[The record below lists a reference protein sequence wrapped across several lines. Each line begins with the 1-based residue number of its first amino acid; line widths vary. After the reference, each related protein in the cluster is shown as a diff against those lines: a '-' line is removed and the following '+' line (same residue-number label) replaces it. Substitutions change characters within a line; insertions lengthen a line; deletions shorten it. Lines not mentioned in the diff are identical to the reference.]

1 MEGEEDSANMNLY
14 LSGGSILLTGAV
26 AALTLLLNRKLSNPS
41 FLLLNCWFCNENF
54 SIPLRKAK
62 SWTCPSCDGYNGF
75 SNDGDYNTD
84 LKTSSLR
91 PQRYARPQI
100 KAPIHSD
107 LCRDCEL
114 NQCLKVSQLS
124 AFVPKDERNFDMEI
138 EDYEAHLER
147 VYRLCRQCEAA
158 LHQKLGEQDAKIRP
172 NLLSWR
178 LESNR
183 LAAKRDGGI
192 SAFVH
197 ATPRASKAKRFF
209 VFILALGL
217 ALSYEAALTTGLLTV
232 LLLLAYNTGGL
243 LMLRRHRIVVLFWVI
258 TFSSGVIKEY
268 YKHLLMEIK
277 YLRLAIGI
285 FCCLF
290 TMFVWNI
297 SPPSKKKNSSF
308 KKTISTSSKN
318 TENDT
323 WGLISS
329 TSPPSVK
336 SSRVS
341 SIFNAKEDECHEEN
355 SKYDISSLSIED
367 NVETEFTL
375 MGSASDKGN
384 HDSNKGSPPFIIKKY
399 NGLADNEIYFKKRNG
414 LTVKRRN
421 LIRPATLSPPPESPS
436 KAIAKASWVA
446 GGYWHPKDKLGLS
459 SPERTLSR
467 SSSQSSGFV
476 SYDNYPSSPNLR
488 VIRNTFARSSVPP
501 EHKPYEKFPV
511 RQVASSSDRYSCD
524 DPSFHGNTGFVDSS
538 SSIASSS
545 RQCLNDSPNKIVIM
559 EGSEVI
565 APLRYFYI
573 HIVQINIY
581 NIK

>member
-209 VFILALGL
+209 
-217 ALSYEAALTTGLLTV
+217 
-232 LLLLAYNTGGL
+232 
-243 LMLRRHRIVVLFWVI
+243 
-258 TFSSGVIKEY
+258 
-268 YKHLLMEIK
+268 
-277 YLRLAIGI
+277 
-285 FCCLF
+285 
-290 TMFVWNI
+290 
-297 SPPSKKKNSSF
+297 
-308 KKTISTSSKN
+308 
-318 TENDT
+318 
-323 WGLISS
+323 
-329 TSPPSVK
+329 

-375 MGSASDKGN
+375 MGS
-384 HDSNKGSPPFIIKKY
+384 
-399 NGLADNEIYFKKRNG
+399 GLH
-414 LTVKRRN
+414 L
-421 LIRPATLSPPPESPS
+421 

-501 EHKPYEKFPV
+501 EHKPYEQFPV

-538 SSIASSS
+538 SSLASSS
-545 RQCLNDSPNKIVIM
+545 RQCLNDSPNKSHNVSIM
-559 EGSEVI
+559 DKEFN
-565 APLRYFYI
+565 L
-573 HIVQINIY
+573 
-581 NIK
+581 